1 MKFIGPFHFTKERY
15 SKPCRVVRVLPDTC
29 AHPVA
34 CRLLPRLPEEFRN
47 GAELFSEKGRMDAG
61 YLKRRIIMT
70 KWKCLVCYCIS
81 AFFVFLGF
89 AVFNMA
95 SDAYAGGVYFG
106 VGIDG
111 PPPGYA
117 VAPPEVVYPPGVV
130 VERAPPPPRVV
141 VERPRPVIVYE
152 EPFVVERR
160 SSVYYY
166 YRPSYQYHSYR
177 VETESEY
184 HKYRNDNWEDDSG
197 Y

>member
-1 MKFIGPFHFTKERY
+1 MTHTILLRPGQSNWFSNIVKCSVCRY
-15 SKPCRVVRVLPDTC
+15 
-29 AHPVA
+29 
-34 CRLLPRLPEEFRN
+34 
-47 GAELFSEKGRMDAG
+47 
-61 YLKRRIIMT
+61 
-70 KWKCLVCYCIS
+70 IS
-81 AFFVFLGF
+81 ALFIILGF
-89 AVFNMA
+89 TVVSVA
-95 SDAYAGGVYFG
+95 SDAYAVGVYFG

-141 VERPRPVIVYE
+141 VERPRLVIVYE

-166 YRPSYQYHSYR
+166 YRPTYQYHSYR

-184 HKYRNDNWEDDSG
+184 RRYRNDNWEDDSG